1 MGEPIRV
8 LQVVTHMN
16 RGGLE
21 TMLMNY
27 YRNIDRTKVQ
37 FDFLTHRPENEKKDY
52 DDEIRSL
59 GGKIYHMPVLN
70 PFSRNYMKSL
80 DAFFK
85 EHKEYKIVHSHLDCL
100 SAYPLKIAKKNGVP
114 VRIAHSHN
122 TSQEKNLKYL
132 IKDYSKKQIP
142 KYATHL
148 FACGREAGEWM
159 FGNHKF
165 QIMNNAIDAKKFVYN
180 EEVRK
185 QKRQELGLDGKFV
198 VGHVG
203 RFNLQKNHEFLIE
216 IFKELSIKEQDAVL
230 LLVGNGEL
238 QDKIK
243 EKVEKMGLEKR
254 VIFYGISERIYEILQ
269 VMDSFVFPSLF
280 EGLGIALVE
289 AQAAGIQSFA
299 SKDVIPQEAKVTKL
313 CHFISLDK
321 SPKEWSE
328 HILEMKNS
336 KKINTY
342 FDIKK
347 QGYDIEENVRKLEE
361 FYLNE
366 WRKN

>member
-27 YRNIDRTKVQ
+27 YRNIDRNKIQ

-70 PFSRNYMKSL
+70 PFSRSYMKAL
-80 DAFFK
+80 DDFFK

-100 SAYPLKIAKKNGVP
+100 SAYPLKMAKKNGVP

-148 FACGREAGEWM
+148 FACGKEAGEWM
-159 FGNHKF
+159 FGKHKF
-165 QIMNNAIDAKKFVYN
+165 QIMNNAIDAKKFIYN

-185 QKRQELGLDGKFV
+185 QKRQELGLENKFV
-198 VGHVG
+198 IGHVG
-203 RFNLQKNHEFLIE
+203 RFNLQKNHEFLIRC
-216 IFKELSIKEQDAVL
+216 FKDFVKTNKDAVL
-230 LLVGNGEL
+230 ILIGNGEL

-243 EKVEKMGLEKR
+243 QQVKEYQIEDNVKFLGLRED
-254 VIFYGISERIYEILQ
+254 ISQLLQ
-269 VMDSFVFPSLF
+269 AMDVFVFPSLF
-280 EGLGIALVE
+280 EGLPVTLIE
-289 AQAAGIQSFA
+289 AQAAGLPCVISDMITDEIMITDSI
-299 SKDVIPQEAKVTKL
+299 SK
-313 CHFISLDK
+313 ISLDGDIQK
-321 SPKEWSE
+321 WNQMILKYKGMKRKNTMSE
-328 HILEMKNS
+328 IVAHG
-336 KKINTY
+336 
-342 FDIKK
+342 FDIEK
-347 QGYDIEENVRKLEE
+347 NARWLEE
-361 FYLNE
+361 FYING
-366 WRKN
+366 K

>member
-37 FDFLTHRPENEKKDY
+37 FDFLTHRPKNEKKDY

-70 PFSRNYMKSL
+70 PFSRIYMKSL
-80 DAFFK
+80 DEFFK

-100 SAYPLKIAKKNGVP
+100 SAYPLKMAKKNGVP

-148 FACGREAGEWM
+148 FACGKEAGEWM

-165 QIMNNAIDAKKFVYN
+165 QIMNNAIDAKKFIYN
-180 EEVRK
+180 EEIRK

-203 RFNLQKNHEFLIE
+203 RFNLQKNHEFLIRC
-216 IFKELSIKEQDAVL
+216 FKNFVKSNKDAVL
-230 LLVGNGEL
+230 ILIGNGEL

-243 EKVEKMGLEKR
+243 QQVKEYQIEDQVKFLGLRED
-254 VIFYGISERIYEILQ
+254 IPQLLQ
-269 VMDSFVFPSLF
+269 AMDLFLFPSLF
-280 EGLGIALVE
+280 EGLPVTLVE
-289 AQAAGIQSFA
+289 AQAAGLPCIISDTITDEIMITDSI
-299 SKDVIPQEAKVTKL
+299 SK
-313 CHFISLDK
+313 ISLNSNLEKWNQVILKYKDMK
-321 SPKEWSE
+321 RVNTMSE
-328 HILEMKNS
+328 IVAHG
-336 KKINTY
+336 
-342 FDIKK
+342 FDIEK
-347 QGYDIEENVRKLEE
+347 NARWLEE
-361 FYLNE
+361 FYING
-366 WRKN
+366 R